1 LPANLTLEKGMF
13 AIVMGVSSSGK
24 STIGKMLAER
34 LGWAFYDGDDFHPL
48 ANIAKMSSGIPLNDE
63 DRIGWLN
70 ELACLIRDRST
81 AGESG
86 VIACSSLSKKHRD
99 ALRIFDR
106 RLLRF
111 FYLRGAYD
119 VILERITKRSG
130 HFMKAEMLKS
140 QFEVL
145 EEPWGIPTI
154 DIALPQARIVDT
166 IVELLLAPHYAVGIV
181 GLGVMGR
188 SLAQNFVR
196 NCVSP
201 IGYDKE
207 PRLPD
212 EFDVTVTNSLP
223 ELVDAL
229 APPRTIIIMV
239 PAAAVAG
246 VVASLKP
253 LLQKGDLIID
263 GGNSYFADTARR
275 VQALESEGFHFIGMG
290 VSGGEIGAI
299 WGPSLM
305 PGGSA
310 AAWKRVESLFQT
322 IAARADDG
330 LPCVAWIGPGGA
342 GHYVKMVHNGI
353 EYGDMQLIAEIYD
366 LLHRGAGISNAG
378 LAEIFHRWNQGEL
391 RSYLIE
397 ITADILDRLD
407 EETGWPLVNLILDE
421 AAQQEQT
428 GKWTS
433 QTALDIGAAAPTI
446 NAAVESRLL
455 SGIKP
460 ERVKAAEALGG
471 TRPFEGNVNYLIDAA
486 ENALFAAKI
495 VSLAQGMGLLRAAS
509 NEFGWRLDLGH
520 INRIWR
526 AGCVLRASLLD
537 DVATAYDRDP
547 ELGNLL
553 LDATFQ
559 KRLLAKQSDWR
570 EVVMT
575 GIDLGIPML
584 AIGASLAYFDA
595 YRSATLPAN
604 LTQAQRDYFGAHT
617 YRRVDRDGSFH
628 TEWVSKLIT
637 TPHRQTA

>member
-1 LPANLTLEKGMF
+1 
-13 AIVMGVSSSGK
+13 
-24 STIGKMLAER
+24 
-34 LGWAFYDGDDFHPL
+34 
-48 ANIAKMSSGIPLNDE
+48 
-63 DRIGWLN
+63 
-70 ELACLIRDRST
+70 
-81 AGESG
+81 
-86 VIACSSLSKKHRD
+86 
-99 ALRIFDR
+99 
-106 RLLRF
+106 
-111 FYLRGAYD
+111 
-119 VILERITKRSG
+119 
-130 HFMKAEMLKS
+130 
-140 QFEVL
+140 
-145 EEPWGIPTI
+145 
-154 DIALPQARIVDT
+154 
-166 IVELLLAPHYAVGIV
+166 
-181 GLGVMGR
+181 
-188 SLAQNFVR
+188 
-196 NCVSP
+196 
-201 IGYDKE
+201 
-207 PRLPD
+207 
-212 EFDVTVTNSLP
+212 
-223 ELVDAL
+223 
-229 APPRTIIIMV
+229 
-239 PAAAVAG
+239 
-246 VVASLKP
+246 
-253 LLQKGDLIID
+253 
-263 GGNSYFADTARR
+263 
-275 VQALESEGFHFIGMG
+275 
-290 VSGGEIGAI
+290 
-299 WGPSLM
+299 
-305 PGGSA
+305 
-310 AAWKRVESLFQT
+310 LFQT

-547 ELGNLL
+547 ELSNLL